1 MTDLSSSA
9 ERHLHDTDR
18 PAWLAYVAPRMAV
31 RLSEMADVP
40 DATLADTWGFLSR
53 DYQRAVWPLLDD
65 AMRDRIRAA
74 RKALLASDGHTM
86 LPPTHLPIPNCPQ
99 PDQGNAGEAAA

>member
-1 MTDLSSSA
+1 MLDLSPSA
-9 ERHLHDTDR
+9 ERALFDADR
-18 PAWLAYVAPRMAV
+18 PGWLAYVAPRMAK
-31 RLSEMADVP
+31 RLQEMTDVP

-65 AMRDRIRAA
+65 ATRDRIRAA
-74 RKALLASDGHTM
+74 RKALLASDGAPL
-86 LPPTHLPIPNCPQ
+86 LPPTHPPIPNCPQ